1 MGHAIGEARETEDA
15 HGALG
20 RGMTKVVVLE
30 LNELNFK
37 AIEHYVARGAL
48 PHFAAFLQR
57 HGYCETTS
65 ETLYEELEP
74 WIQWVT
80 VHTGLPLAE
89 HGIFRLGDVVASD
102 TPQIWERMEK
112 ELQLTVGA
120 VSPMN
125 AANRASRPAFFIPD
139 PWTPT
144 PASGSWLTRRL
155 SHAVSQAVNDNARG
169 TMSGSTIGIL
179 LLGLA
184 RFGLAMNYGAYAT
197 LGMGALRRSWN
208 RPPFLDL
215 FLSDVFIGLTKKT
228 QPHFS
233 TLFLNGA
240 AHLQHHYMFNSPAC
254 ANGQANPSWYIGAGV
269 DPVGEIY
276 AVYDRILGSVQRAL
290 PDYRILLITGL
301 HQDPYGAPEYYWRL
315 RDHAAFLRRL
325 GLRFRDVQPRMS
337 RDFIVRF
344 ASRTDLEFAADL
356 LLAARIGQDQAFTV
370 ERRDSD
376 IFAQLVFP
384 NEITDGMSLR
394 TGDVVVEHLKK
405 HVVFVALKNGHHSA
419 IGYFS
424 DSGRPRSGLPRS
436 IPLTQ
441 VYDEIMGIF
450 RNGAG
455 ARHRSVPEHA
465 DSLREGV

>member
-1 MGHAIGEARETEDA
+1 
-15 HGALG
+15 
-20 RGMTKVVVLE
+20 MTKVVVLE
-30 LNELNFK
+30 LNELNFE
-37 AIEHYVARGAL
+37 AVEHYAARGAL
-48 PHFAAFLQR
+48 PHFAAFLKS

-80 VHTGLPLAE
+80 VHTGLSFSD

-102 TPQIWERMEK
+102 TPQIWEHMER

-155 SHAVSQAVNDNARG
+155 SGAVSQAVNDNARG
-169 TMSGSTIGIL
+169 VMTGSTIGIL

-184 RFGLAMNYGAYAT
+184 RFGLAQNYGAYAG
-197 LGMGALRRSWN
+197 LGMGAFRRPWN
-208 RPPFLDL
+208 RVSFLDL

-228 QPHFS
+228 RPQFS

-254 ANGQANPSWYIGAGV
+254 ANGQANPSWYIGREL
-269 DPVGEIY
+269 DPVGHIY

-290 PDYRILLITGL
+290 PDYRILIITGL
-301 HQDPYGAPEYYWRL
+301 HQDPYGTPEYYWRL
-315 RDHAAFLRRL
+315 RDHAAFLRSL
-325 GLRFRDVQPRMS
+325 GLQFEDVQPRMS
-337 RDFIVRF
+337 RDFVVRF
-344 ASRTDLEFAADL
+344 VARSDLENAAGVL
-356 LLAARIGQDQAFTV
+356 LGARIGEDQAFSV
-370 ERRDSD
+370 EKRDSD
-376 IFAQLVFP
+376 IFVQLVYP
-384 NEITDGMSLR
+384 YEITDATTLR
-394 TGDVVVEHLKK
+394 AGDIVVETLKK

-424 DSGRPRSGLPRS
+424 DSGRQKNELPRS
-436 IPLTQ
+436 IPLTR
-441 VYDEIMGIF
+441 VYDEILAIF
-450 RNGAG
+450 GNGAD
-455 ARHRSVPEHA
+455 ASHRSASAPAEP
-465 DSLREGV
+465 LRERI

>member
-1 MGHAIGEARETEDA
+1 
-15 HGALG
+15 
-20 RGMTKVVVLE
+20 MTKVIVLE
-30 LNELNFK
+30 LNELNLD
-37 AIEHYVARGAL
+37 AVEHYIAQGAL
-48 PHFAAFLQR
+48 PHFAAFFQR

-80 VHTGLPLAE
+80 VHTGLSFSD
-89 HGIFRLGDVVASD
+89 HGIFRLGDVVGSD
-102 TPQIWERMEK
+102 TPQIWEHMER

-144 PASGSWLTRRL
+144 PASGSWLTRQL
-155 SHAVSQAVNDNARG
+155 SGAVSQAVNDNARG
-169 TMSGSTIGIL
+169 VMTGSTIGIL

-184 RFGLAMNYGAYAT
+184 RFGLAQNYSAYAG
-197 LGMGALRRSWN
+197 LGMGALRRPWN
-208 RPPFLDL
+208 RVSFLDL

-228 QPHFS
+228 RPQFS

-254 ANGQANPSWYIGAGV
+254 ANGQANPSWYIGREL
-269 DPVGEIY
+269 DPVGHIY

-290 PDYRILLITGL
+290 PDYRVLIITGL

-315 RDHAAFLRRL
+315 RDHAAFLRSL
-325 GLRFRDVQPRMS
+325 GLQFEDVQPRMS
-337 RDFIVRF
+337 RDFVVRF
-344 ASRTDLEFAADL
+344 ATRSDLENAAGVL
-356 LLAARIGQDQAFTV
+356 LGARIGEDQAFSV
-370 ERRDSD
+370 EKRDDD
-376 IFAQLVFP
+376 IFVQLVVP
-384 NEITDGMSLR
+384 YEITDATTLR
-394 TGDVVVEHLKK
+394 AGDIVVENLKK

-424 DSGRPRSGLPRS
+424 DSGRQKSELPRS

-441 VYDEIMGIF
+441 IYDEILASF
-450 RNGAG
+450 RNGAD
-455 ARHRSVPEHA
+455 AHHRTASAPAEP
-465 DSLREGV
+465 LRERI